1 MLFRPML
8 AKLLEGKK
16 PKKVMTPKISTFKWR
31 TSCKDSLTLIKCCH
45 RDRMRRMMMMMKMMR
60 MTKKEIMEEEV
71 VEAVVC
77 KFLLEL

>member
-45 RDRMRRMMMMMKMMR
+45 RDRMRRMMMMKMMR

>member
-45 RDRMRRMMMMMKMMR
+45 RDRMRRMMMMMMKMTR
-60 MTKKEIMEEEV
+60 MTKKEIMEE
-71 VEAVVC
+71 
-77 KFLLEL
+77 